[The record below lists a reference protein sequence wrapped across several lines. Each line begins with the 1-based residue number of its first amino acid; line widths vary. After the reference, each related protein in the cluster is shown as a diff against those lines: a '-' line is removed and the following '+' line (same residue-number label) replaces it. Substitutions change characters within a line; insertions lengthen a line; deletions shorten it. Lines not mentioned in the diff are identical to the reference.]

1 MNAYRQ
7 ALPFLEFSSPSYL
20 KNLLA
25 SAIQEAKECKI
36 KNDRYL
42 ILLILTDGQINDKN
56 EVIDQIIE
64 CCDLPIS
71 LIIVGI
77 GEGDFSLMEIFN
89 DNDMKLVDSR
99 GVKTTRDLVQFV
111 EFNKF
116 KNNSI

>member
-1 MNAYRQ
+1 M
-7 ALPFLEFSSPSYL
+7 
-20 KNLLA
+20 
-25 SAIQEAKECKI
+25 
-36 KNDRYL
+36 
-42 ILLILTDGQINDKN
+42 TDGQINDEQ

-77 GEGDFSLMEIFN
+77 GDDDFSLMEKLN
-89 DNDMKLVDSR
+89 DNELKLVDSR

-116 KNNSI
+116 KNDSI